1 MKMLS
6 KNNLFAYA
14 TSELSQDAFIAWL
27 MSFAMKEFEDKD
39 VLLTKCARDVI
50 KIFYPDMKDDEYVTD
65 IKKQYLNIDILVKI
79 GDKCV
84 IIEDKTFTGT
94 HGDQI
99 NRYKEALIK
108 EGVAEENIICVYYK
122 TGNQARQEPHAINIF
137 RPQLLEIFSK
147 YYESVNN
154 VIFKDYVD
162 SLRYWEDITN
172 AYTTEPIDTWWRET
186 YQGFFMHLVDNHI
199 ISNHDDEAWSW
210 SWDYVNNQ
218 SGGFSCLWWQPMSAD
233 EVRHLKIGEYIS
245 EVYLEIEDSIIVV
258 KLSTNGI
265 EYKDSKKDVVRN
277 IRWAIYEKMKE
288 ILGAEGLEYEKG
300 RFQPGVHM
308 SAGNLKYDFSNYRE
322 RIEAIE
328 KAILEICR
336 NYEYDL
342 SRGLVKT
349 AY

>member
-27 MSFAMKEFEDKD
+27 MSFAMKEFEGKD

-65 IKKQYLNIDILVKI
+65 IKKQYLNIDILVEI
-79 GDKCV
+79 GDKHI

-94 HGDQI
+94 HGNQI
-99 NRYKEALIK
+99 NRYKNALIK
-108 EGVAEENIICVYYK
+108 NNVAEENIICVYYK

-162 SLRYWEDITN
+162 SLRYWEDVTN

-199 ISNHDDEAWSW
+199 ISNRDDEAWSW
-210 SWDYVNNQ
+210 NWDYVNNQ

-245 EVYLEIEDSIIVV
+245 EVYLEI
-258 KLSTNGI
+258 
-265 EYKDSKKDVVRN
+265 
-277 IRWAIYEKMKE
+277 
-288 ILGAEGLEYEKG
+288 
-300 RFQPGVHM
+300 
-308 SAGNLKYDFSNYRE
+308 
-322 RIEAIE
+322 
-328 KAILEICR
+328 
-336 NYEYDL
+336 
-342 SRGLVKT
+342 
-349 AY
+349 